1 MDQASLVTEE
11 IDAGAELVRRLEKA
25 LPVHAAFWVKDSE
38 GGPWY
43 LYVASDQIRSGELD
57 AAYREILRL
66 AWEIASPYLDAMQ
79 VKLVPAS
86 DPIAQAA
93 LEINHRFPGRIP
105 ARLGGTTFGGMGVD
119 GLHVYPASVT
129 SAAP

>member
-1 MDQASLVTEE
+1 
-11 IDAGAELVRRLEKA
+11 
-25 LPVHAAFWVKDSE
+25 
-38 GGPWY
+38 
-43 LYVASDQIRSGELD
+43 LYVASGQLRSGELD

-66 AWEIASPYLDAMQ
+66 TWEMASPYLDAMQ

-86 DPIAQAA
+86 DLIAQAA

-119 GLHVYPASVT
+119 EPSLDLPEPSLT
-129 SAAP
+129 KSSALLCTR